1 MHTCLLILSRRL
13 LPLLGKQTELF
24 PWAHPDLFQWKLI
37 VLSNISYPAPWVT
50 LMKGQGIHRPAVQTS
65 CLGRVVCWQEG
76 CWGLALVCR
85 LFSRC
90 SYISDVVKIVCVRK
104 LCRSV
109 THNIH
114 ISVTSWIT
122 QNKPVLFDL
131 LLVCASMR
139 GETWCECVCET
150 DTYFRKMYLVKV
162 REWCK
167 CFHYLE
173 NTLFTSLKKAAST
186 NTCLRRTAFDT
197 WAALN
202 GEGRTP
208 PAGVAAVA
216 SLQCWISRCWTVVRH
231 PSSWYSLCQN

>member
-1 MHTCLLILSRRL
+1 MSGKGGVLTRGLLRTGPGVS
-13 LPLLGKQTELF
+13 P
-24 PWAHPDLFQWKLI
+24 FQ
-37 VLSNISYPAPWVT
+37 
-50 LMKGQGIHRPAVQTS
+50 QVQ
-65 CLGRVVCWQEG
+65 LH
-76 CWGLALVCR
+76 L
-85 LFSRC
+85 
-90 SYISDVVKIVCVRK
+90 SDVVKIVCVRK

-114 ISVTSWIT
+114 ISGTSWVM

-139 GETWCECVCET
+139 GETWWECVCMT

-173 NTLFTSLKKAAST
+173 NTLFISLKKAAST

-197 WAALN
+197 
-202 GEGRTP
+202 
-208 PAGVAAVA
+208 
-216 SLQCWISRCWTVVRH
+216 
-231 PSSWYSLCQN
+231 